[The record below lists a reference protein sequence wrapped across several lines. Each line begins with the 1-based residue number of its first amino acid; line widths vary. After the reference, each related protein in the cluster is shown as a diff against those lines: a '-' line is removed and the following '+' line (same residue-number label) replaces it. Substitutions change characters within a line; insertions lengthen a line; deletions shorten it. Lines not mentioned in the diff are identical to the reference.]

1 MSYEERTVTG
11 VRGRAVELSCGPAV
25 PAVVFWSFT
34 AAGST
39 GPPQAV
45 AVGSGLEA
53 MVAPG
58 VGALGQA
65 SLLNG
70 TLELRELRT
79 AAAGRFFCQGLF
91 PEPGRLRVGYAAVLL
106 RVLGKSPRG
115 PDEPL
120 AHVTPHSG
128 LADHPL
134 SQQPDRVVPAGHHSM
149 QWRPCSCA

>member
-1 MSYEERTVTG
+1 MTG
-11 VRGRAVELSCGPAV
+11 VRGRAVELSCGPTV

-106 RVLGKSPRG
+106 RVLGKSPPG

-120 AHVTPHSG
+120 TRVTPTVGWQIIPS
-128 LADHPL
+128 ASSRTAWCPL
-134 SQQPDRVVPAGHHSM
+134 LTT
-149 QWRPCSCA
+149 PCSGGCVAAHEGIMS

>member
-1 MSYEERTVTG
+1 MTG

-106 RVLGKSPRG
+106 RVLGKSPPG

-120 AHVTPHSG
+120 ARVTPTVGWQIIPS
-128 LADHPL
+128 ASSQTAWCPL
-134 SQQPDRVVPAGHHSM
+134 LTT
-149 QWRPCSCA
+149 PCSGGRVAAREGIMS